1 MALRLSQ
8 FGARNSLALGRDPL
22 EFIELLREL
31 GFGYLE
37 LLCEPG
43 LAYPREL
50 SASARRELRAALE
63 ENGLELT
70 LHAPFCDINLASLN
84 PLIRE
89 ASTRQLQEC
98 LELARDLG
106 ARRIVVHP
114 GDLPRDYPES
124 WLPKA
129 REGLRDALHPICAQ
143 AAELG
148 ITLGIENLSRK
159 GNRRLVQT
167 AEEHLALLD
176 ELGPGCKA
184 TFDVGHAHTFGL
196 DVLGYL
202 KKILPRTMEIHLH
215 DNDGMGD
222 QHRPLGAG
230 SIDFPALFQLLA
242 ETSYEGPLILE
253 MNSVAD
259 LERSRDYLLRFIRP

>member
-8 FGARNSLALGRDPL
+8 FGARNSLKLGHDPL
-22 EFIELLREL
+22 EFIRLLRRL
-31 GFGYLE
+31 GFGHLE

-63 ENGLELT
+63 ETNLELT
-70 LHAPFCDINLASLN
+70 LHAPFRDINLASLN

-89 ASTRQLQEC
+89 ASARQLQEC
-98 LELARDLG
+98 LELAHDLG

-114 GDLPRDYPES
+114 GDLPRDYSEG

-129 REGLRDALHPICAQ
+129 REGLCAALRPVCDRAE
-143 AAELG
+143 ELG

-167 AEEHLALLD
+167 AEEHLTLLA
-176 ELGPGCKA
+176 ELGPNCKA

-196 DVLGYL
+196 DVLRYL
-202 KKILPRTMEIHLH
+202 EEVLPRLMEVHLH
-215 DNDGMGD
+215 DNDGTGD
-222 QHRPLGAG
+222 QHLPLGAG
-230 SIDFPALFQLLA
+230 TIDFPGLFRLL
-242 ETSYEGPLILE
+242 SVKDYQGPLILE
-253 MNSVAD
+253 VNSQAD
-259 LERSRDYLLRFIRP
+259 LERSRDYLLRFI

>member
-1 MALRLSQ
+1 MALQLSQ
-8 FGARNSLALGRDPL
+8 FGARNSLGLGCNPL
-22 EFIELLREL
+22 EFIELLRRL
-31 GFGYLE
+31 GFGLLE

-50 SASARRELRAALE
+50 PPSARRELRTVLE

-89 ASTRQLQEC
+89 ASAHQLQEC
-98 LELARDLG
+98 LRLAHDLG

-114 GDLPRDYPES
+114 GELPRDYPED
-124 WLPKA
+124 WLPRA
-129 REGLRDALHPICAQ
+129 REGLHAALRPICAQ

-167 AEEHLALLD
+167 AEDHLMLLD
-176 ELGPGCKA
+176 VLGPGCKA

-196 DVLGYL
+196 DVLSYL
-202 KKILPRTMEIHLH
+202 EEILPRTMEVHLH
-215 DNDGMGD
+215 DNDGTGD
-222 QHRPLGAG
+222 QHLPLGTG
-230 SIDFPALFQLLA
+230 SIDFPALFQLLD
-242 ETSYEGPLILE
+242 SKDYRGPLILE
-253 MNSVAD
+253 VNSQAD
-259 LERSRDYLLRFIRP
+259 LERSLNYLLQFI